1 MSVTYDLAITKVALQ
16 IQTTEQP
23 KYDNIFINLG
33 AFNIF
38 MAYFKIVWKCID
50 EYGFTYIMVE
60 SELLASGSVN
70 GFITGKHFNRIL
82 HFELFLEK

>member
-38 MAYFKIVWKCID
+38 MAYFKIV
-50 EYGFTYIMVE
+50 
-60 SELLASGSVN
+60 
-70 GFITGKHFNRIL
+70 
-82 HFELFLEK
+82 